1 MVAPVITTA
10 LQGAMAATSAF
21 NMIGKTKDA
30 AQAAGQTLK
39 SANDFTFT
47 NTLASQNSLTD
58 IVKMTRVEPE
68 TLIDQSCLHIEY
80 LPDILQTTLNIFT
93 GYYLQALSLL
103 GTVNSTKVIRTLSAL
118 NPTAPDFFSM
128 ESYSE
133 GAYKSALESYEFC
146 LPRSNSSFALE
157 NNLVS
162 ATGNRQAPRQAPRQ
176 NSQAH
181 GPGVNNSQY
190 RTASAA
196 PRLNELTRELSNL
209 AVGKLINVSLSD
221 SNNSDSKVTIPVT
234 VRLAT
239 SVVPGGVLTALMS
252 ANKTEDTI
260 VERFHS
266 WRAGRIAFW
275 KDLVMCQD
283 MIDNRKKLLLDD
295 KTGTYQR
302 ILRNANNHRMAGLTS
317 DKTPA
322 AQSSNIVVISEATAR
337 EIEQKS
343 GFQFKN
349 PNSRAKLFEAGYM
362 MLIVIIDPQYER
374 VTFYHRG
381 VAAPTNVGV
390 RDIKMSNKNGGPD
403 VTDIMKMLLQGNAV
417 NI

>member
-1 MVAPVITTA
+1 M
-10 LQGAMAATSAF
+10 
-21 NMIGKTKDA
+21 
-30 AQAAGQTLK
+30 
-39 SANDFTFT
+39 
-47 NTLASQNSLTD
+47 
-58 IVKMTRVEPE
+58 
-68 TLIDQSCLHIEY
+68 
-80 LPDILQTTLNIFT
+80 
-93 GYYLQALSLL
+93 
-103 GTVNSTKVIRTLSAL
+103 IRTLGAL

-146 LPRSNSSFALE
+146 LPRSNSAFALE
-157 NNLVS
+157 SNAVAPLVIVRLLDKIVKLFNPRTTNN
-162 ATGNRQAPRQAPRQ
+162 
-176 NSQAH
+176 
-181 GPGVNNSQY
+181 QY

-221 SNNSDSKVTIPVT
+221 SDNSDSKVTIPVT

-252 ANKTEDTI
+252 ANKTEDTV

-295 KTGTYQR
+295 KSGTYQR
-302 ILRNANNHRMAGLTS
+302 ILRNANNQRLAGLTS

-322 AQSSNIVVISEATAR
+322 AQSSNIVVMSEFC
-337 EIEQKS
+337 S
-343 GFQFKN
+343 
-349 PNSRAKLFEAGYM
+349 
-362 MLIVIIDPQYER
+362 
-374 VTFYHRG
+374 
-381 VAAPTNVGV
+381 
-390 RDIKMSNKNGGPD
+390 
-403 VTDIMKMLLQGNAV
+403 
-417 NI
+417 

>member
-39 SANDFTFT
+39 SANDFT

-103 GTVNSTKVIRTLSAL
+103 GTVNSTKVIRTLGVL

-146 LPRSNSSFALE
+146 LPRSNSTFALE
-157 NNLVS
+157 SNAL
-162 ATGNRQAPRQAPRQ
+162 AAGGNRQAPRQNPRQ

-181 GPGVNNSQY
+181 DPRTTNNQY

-221 SNNSDSKVTIPVT
+221 SDNSDSKVTIPVT
-234 VRLAT
+234 VRLST
-239 SVVPGGVLTALMS
+239 SVVPGGVLSAMMS
-252 ANKTEDTI
+252 ANKTEDTV

-302 ILRNANNHRMAGLTS
+302 ILRNANNHRLAGLTS

-322 AQSSNIVVISEATAR
+322 AQSSNIVVMSETTAR
-337 EIEQKS
+337 EIELKS

-349 PNSRAKLFEAGYM
+349 SNSRAKLFEAGYM

>member
-10 LQGAMAATSAF
+10 LQGAMVATSAF

-30 AQAAGQTLK
+30 AQAVGQTLK
-39 SANDFTFT
+39 SANDFT

-80 LPDILQTTLNIFT
+80 LSDILQTTLNIFA

-103 GTVNSTKVIRTLSAL
+103 GTVNSTKVIRTLGAL
-118 NPTAPDFFSM
+118 NPTAPDFFSL

-146 LPRSNSSFALE
+146 LPRSNSAFALE
-157 NNLVS
+157 SNAV
-162 ATGNRQAPRQAPRQ
+162 APAGNRQAPRQ

-181 GPGVNNSQY
+181 NPRTTNNQY
-190 RTASAA
+190 RIASAA
-196 PRLNELTRELSNL
+196 LRLNELTRELSNL
-209 AVGKLINVSLSD
+209 AVGKLINVSISD
-221 SNNSDSKVTIPVT
+221 SDNSDSKVTIPVT

-295 KTGTYQR
+295 KSGTYQR
-302 ILRNANNHRMAGLTS
+302 ILRNANNQRLAGLTS

-322 AQSSNIVVISEATAR
+322 AQSSNIVVMSEATAR

>member
-39 SANDFTFT
+39 SANDITH
-47 NTLASQNSLTD
+47 TLASQNSLTD

-146 LPRSNSSFALE
+146 LPRSNSAFALE
-157 NNLVS
+157 NNS
-162 ATGNRQAPRQAPRQ
+162 AAAGGNRQAPRQAPRQ

-181 GPGVNNSQY
+181 DPRVNNSQY

-295 KTGTYQR
+295 KSGTYQR
-302 ILRNANNHRMAGLTS
+302 ILRNANNQRLAGLTS

-322 AQSSNIVVISEATAR
+322 AQSSNIVVMSEATAR

>member
-30 AQAAGQTLK
+30 ANVAQQTLK
-39 SANDFTFT
+39 SANDFT

-103 GTVNSTKVIRTLSAL
+103 GTVNSTKVIRTLGAL

-146 LPRSNSSFALE
+146 LPRSNSAFALE
-157 NNLVS
+157 SNAV
-162 ATGNRQAPRQAPRQ
+162 APVGNRQAPRQ

-181 GPGVNNSQY
+181 NPRTTNNQY

-209 AVGKLINVSLSD
+209 AGGKLINVSLSD
-221 SNNSDSKVTIPVT
+221 SDNSDSKVTIPVT

-252 ANKTEDTI
+252 ANKTEDTV

-295 KTGTYQR
+295 KSGTYQR
-302 ILRNANNHRMAGLTS
+302 ILRNANNQRLAGLTS

-322 AQSSNIVVISEATAR
+322 AQSSNIVVMSEATAR